1 MTNQQTKTSS
11 RYPHFTRVMIVCVL
25 TLILIGLSGWS
36 TNLFSHSV
44 ANAASAS
51 PTATNVPI
59 KVFFSKYPDSVNK
72 NFAVVFPVNRSS
84 STVAVGT
91 FAVQLLIAGPTLDER
106 HVGYFSELNSMLSGP
121 SNCTAT
127 LPIAGPD
134 FTLTLN
140 KKGSQNTP
148 GTATLQ
154 FCRAITS
161 AGIGS
166 DARVQAE
173 IDATLKQFPT
183 IKKVVILTKDG
194 HCFADE
200 SGQDHCLR

>member
-1 MTNQQTKTSS
+1 MTNQQVKTSS
-11 RYPHFTRVMIVCVL
+11 RYSHFTRVILVCVL
-25 TLILIGLSGWS
+25 TLIGIGLSGWS

-51 PTATNVPI
+51 PLATQVPI

-72 NFAVVFPVNRSS
+72 NFAAVFPVNRTSP
-84 STVAVGT
+84 TVAVGT

-106 HVGYFSELNSMLSGP
+106 HAGYFSELNSMLSGP
-121 SNCTAT
+121 SNCAT
-127 LPIAGPD
+127 PLPIAGPD
-134 FTLTLN
+134 FRLTLN
-140 KKGSQNTP
+140 KKGSHNAP
-148 GTATLQ
+148 GTTTLQ

-166 DARVQAE
+166 DARVQAA

-183 IKKVVILTKDG
+183 IKHVVILTKDG
-194 HCFADE
+194 RCFADE
-200 SGQDHCLR
+200 SGQDRCLR